1 MGLPVL
7 IYGKSGSGKSRSM
20 KFFGEDEIL
29 LLNTERKELPFRKR
43 FKSTGFSDDPDK
55 IIDWAKRCGKKVVV
69 IDDAGYIMTHLFM
82 ANHRIKKG
90 NAQFDMYNDIADVM
104 YSIVQ
109 RIKKELPVD
118 VIVYLMLHED
128 MDDSGTTRI
137 RTLGKLLDQKVCMEG
152 MVTIC
157 IRCMSD
163 ANGQHFFRTVTD
175 GTDIT
180 KTPEDM
186 FEEPEIENNLKLV
199 DDTIRE
205 FYGWK
210 KKEDKQNDK
219 ETQGYDEAPAFTGEF
234 QQLPKGKYVC
244 VIKQVAVKES
254 KNRNNQFVI
263 LYDIAE
269 GEQKGFYQKMFDAD
283 KAQDSAGAK
292 WRGVFKQNMEGK
304 GLSWFKGVITSIERS
319 NNFTFQW
326 DKANNEDTLKGKR
339 FGGIFRRRQYEKDN
353 GDRPIITELFQIRS
367 VAGLAEAEVPEDSL
381 LPDLPAAPTS
391 QSKSRRH
398 QAV

>member
-90 NAQFDMYNDIADVM
+90 NAQFEMYNDIADVM

-109 RIKKELPVD
+109 RVKKELPAD

-128 MDDSGTTRI
+128 VDDSGTTRI

-186 FEEPEIENNLKLV
+186 FGEPEIENNLKLV

-210 KKEDKQNDK
+210 KKEDKQDDQ
-219 ETQGYDEAPAFTGEF
+219 ETTG
-234 QQLPKGKYVC
+234 V
-244 VIKQVAVKES
+244 
-254 KNRNNQFVI
+254 
-263 LYDIAE
+263 
-269 GEQKGFYQKMFDAD
+269 
-283 KAQDSAGAK
+283 
-292 WRGVFKQNMEGK
+292 
-304 GLSWFKGVITSIERS
+304 
-319 NNFTFQW
+319 
-326 DKANNEDTLKGKR
+326 
-339 FGGIFRRRQYEKDN
+339 
-353 GDRPIITELFQIRS
+353 
-367 VAGLAEAEVPEDSL
+367 
-381 LPDLPAAPTS
+381 
-391 QSKSRRH
+391 
-398 QAV
+398 